1 MPINPRFIGK
11 EYPATPGYLVGRE
24 HIRDFATAI
33 GDHNP
38 AFHNLDAAQELGYD
52 DLIAPP
58 TFPFTLTMKAMAMAM
73 FDPDLCLDYGRVVHG
88 EQHFTYER
96 PICAGDEL
104 SVHTT
109 IDDIRSAGRNEFL
122 TTRSEVRTTAGELV
136 VTTREV
142 IVSRGTATAEEDA

>member
-1 MPINPRFIGK
+1 MAINPDFVGK

-38 AFHNLDAAQELGYD
+38 AFHNVDAAHELGYD

-73 FDPDLCLDYGRVVHG
+73 FDPDLGLDYGRVVHG

-104 SVHTT
+104 VVKTV
-109 IDDIRSAGRNEFL
+109 IADIRSAGANEFL
-122 TTRSEVRTTAGELV
+122 TTRSEVSTVEGELV
-136 VTTREV
+136 VTTQEV
-142 IVSRGTATAEEDA
+142 IVSRGTGSGAAS

>member
-1 MPINPRFIGK
+1 MAINPAFIGK

-38 AFHNLDAAQELGYD
+38 AFHNVDAAQELGYD

-58 TFPFTLTMKAMAMAM
+58 TFPFTLTMKAMAIAM
-73 FDPDLCLDYGRVVHG
+73 FDPDLGLDYGRVVHG
-88 EQHFTYER
+88 EQHFEFER

-104 SVHTT
+104 TVHTV
-109 IDDIRSAGRNEFL
+109 IADIRAAGSNEFL
-122 TTRSEVRTTAGELV
+122 TTRSEVRTTDGELV
-136 VTTREV
+136 VTTQEV
-142 IVSRGTATAEEDA
+142 IVSRGTAGESE

>member
-1 MPINPRFIGK
+1 MPINPDYIGR
-11 EYPATPGYLVGRE
+11 EYPPTPEYEVGRE

-38 AFHNLDAAQELGYD
+38 AYTNVDAAQELGHP

-73 FDPDLCLDYGRVVHG
+73 FDPDLGLDYGRVVHG
-88 EQHFTYER
+88 EQHFDYQR
-96 PICAGDEL
+96 PIHAGDRL
-104 SVHTT
+104 VVHASIADVATHG
-109 IDDIRSAGRNEFL
+109 ANEYL
-122 TTRSEVRTTAGELV
+122 TTESQVTTVDGELV

-142 IVSRGTATAEEDA
+142 IVSRGTAGGQP